1 MEKHKA
7 LNSEYIIDGT
17 RLESTPA
24 ELLDECLEEVSPRRR
39 KDCPKAGDIAD
50 ESLDKP
56 LKTTIFRKEEIDRY
70 AELATGGGE
79 RAFELAYPE
88 QFTRQRIAKALLDT
102 IWKAGHFTLGDLSLR
117 LDWKWNSGKLG
128 AMAAFRLSASAA
140 ADYIFELDSAISSYS
155 FEDGCGDCSLEV
167 GVEGCD
173 IDDSC
178 LHDID
183 EGDTD
188 DWIIYIPFD
197 TCPHRLGASVLARQL
212 GSNGDTAPEINDPDW
227 FMDCYEV
234 VRELVEDG
242 IVTGGATVCDGGL
255 MAALKHCFS
264 DAQVNISGISQS
276 YGEKDSIRILFGEVP
291 GVLIRIRDVD
301 YDYVDSQML
310 LQDIAYY
317 PLGHPSA
324 PGSGLSITD
333 HSKPAI
339 SSILDSLLNVATE
352 GED

>member
-1 MEKHKA
+1 MEQHKA
-7 LNSEYIIDGT
+7 LNSEYIIDGN

-39 KDCPKAGDIAD
+39 RDSVKLGDIAD

-56 LKTTIFRKEEIDRY
+56 LKTTAFQKEDIERY
-70 AELATGGGE
+70 TSMVTMDGE
-79 RAFELAYPE
+79 RGFELAFPE

-102 IWKAGHFTLGDLSLR
+102 LWKAGHFTLQDLSLR
-117 LDWKWNSGKLG
+117 LDWKWDSSKLG
-128 AMAAFRLSASAA
+128 AMAAFRLSTAAA
-140 ADYIFELDSAISSYS
+140 ADYIFELDSAIRSYS
-155 FEDGCGDCSLEV
+155 FEDGCEECQLEV
-167 GVEGCD
+167 SVEGCD
-173 IDDSC
+173 IDDNC
-178 LHDID
+178 HTDIE
-183 EGDTD
+183 EGELD
-188 DWIIYIPFD
+188 DWIIYVPFD
-197 TCPHRLGASVLARQL
+197 TCPQRLGASILTKIA
-212 GSNGDTAPEINDPDW
+212 GSNGDSAPEINDPDW
-227 FMDCYEV
+227 FIDCYEV

-255 MAALKHCFS
+255 MGALKQCFC
-264 DAQVNISGISQS
+264 DASINISGLSQS

-291 GVLIRIRDVD
+291 GALLRIRDVD

-317 PLGHPSA
+317 PLGHPAA